1 MKVILLSDVKAL
13 GKKDQVVNVS
23 DGYARNMLMP
33 KGLAVPADSKN
44 MNALKVRKKVEE
56 KIAAENL
63 AEAEA
68 LAASLNDKKVTVGI
82 KVGAGGRV
90 FGSVSTKEIAD
101 AIQDQLGI
109 TVDKKKMNLSAP
121 IKELG
126 ITEVSIRLHP
136 QVAAVVKVEVKE
148 S

>member
-90 FGSVSTKEIAD
+90 FGSVSTKEIAE

>member
-1 MKVILLSDVKAL
+1 M
-13 GKKDQVVNVS
+13 
-23 DGYARNMLMP
+23 
-33 KGLAVPADSKN
+33 
-44 MNALKVRKKVEE
+44 EE

-90 FGSVSTKEIAD
+90 FGSVSTKEIAE